1 MKKLTLLRHARTVD
15 FLNSETDK
23 QRALTEKG
31 LEDAL
36 ALGKKW
42 ASESQR
48 FDKIYSSSAVRAQM
62 TVSVI
67 AEKIEYAASE
77 ITLLDEL
84 YSASEE
90 FLYHFIQAIPNSY
103 DTVLIVNHNPTL
115 TSLCYRL
122 LDDYIPLL
130 YPCTAIELRFEV
142 ESWQHIGRGSATLL
156 RRLEPDISE
165 Y

>member
-15 FLNSETDK
+15 FLNSDTDK

-31 LEDAL
+31 LEDSI

-42 ASESQR
+42 ASERQH

-62 TVSVI
+62 TVSLV
-67 AEKIEYAASE
+67 AEKLEYPASK
-77 ITLLDEL
+77 ITILDEL
-84 YSASEE
+84 YGASEE
-90 FLYHFIQAIPNSY
+90 FLYHFIQALPDSY
-103 DTVLIVNHNPTL
+103 QNVLIVNHNPTL
-115 TSLCYRL
+115 TSLCHRL
-122 LDDYIPLL
+122 LNAYIPLL
-130 YPCTAIELRFEV
+130 YPCTAIELSFEV

-156 RRLEPDISE
+156 RRLEPNISE